1 MKKYFKEIIIFLLQI
16 IVFYITPLFAGPT
29 DIMGMVLLI
38 ILLTFILSILLGYIS
53 NNKLKYIYSL
63 IIAIVFI
70 PTIYIYYNNSALI
83 HSIWYFVV
91 SLAGLGIVTIFNLI
105 LKKNNNLK
113 WGVIMNWAII
123 GGTVGVICGILLIIS
138 NKNKKDK

>member
-91 SLAGLGIVTIFNLI
+91 SLAGLGIGTIFNLI

-113 WGVIMNWAII
+113 
-123 GGTVGVICGILLIIS
+123 
-138 NKNKKDK
+138 